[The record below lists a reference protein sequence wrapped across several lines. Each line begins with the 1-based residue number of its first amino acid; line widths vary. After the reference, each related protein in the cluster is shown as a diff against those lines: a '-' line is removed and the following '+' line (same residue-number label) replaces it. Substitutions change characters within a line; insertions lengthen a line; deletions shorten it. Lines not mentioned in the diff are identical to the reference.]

1 MDAVR
6 QELRAK
12 IDLSRSRVEN
22 RPRKLFFCGGKVSDV
37 SHPTCISVRDC
48 VVRYLHDSG
57 SDLADGIVLAEEI
70 QEWLHHAHYD
80 DLVTFERHL
89 AHLACTIVLFV
100 ESPGSI
106 AELGA
111 FSQVPQ
117 ISDKL
122 LVFMRNDQ
130 YEQDS
135 FIQLGPLRLLEKKY
149 EETRVSVYPW
159 IEYARVENNTCS
171 SVIDHESLDSL
182 VEDISGDIQE
192 FFSHKHKSAIFRQD
206 DAGHVMLLMVDLID
220 MFLALKKNEILEILG
235 DLGISIDEADLAQY
249 LFLLETLEFVGSK
262 KYSGSRYYFSSSDIR
277 YVEYGVREGQRKINR
292 VRVKASL
299 SDYYAESDKKRSRA
313 LKAIRS

>member
-1 MDAVR
+1 
-6 QELRAK
+6 L
-12 IDLSRSRVEN
+12 
-22 RPRKLFFCGGKVSDV
+22 
-37 SHPTCISVRDC
+37 
-48 VVRYLHDSG
+48 YDSG

-135 FIQLGPLRLLEKKY
+135 FIHLGPLRLLEKKY

-159 IEYARVENNTCS
+159 VEHAKIENNTCS
-171 SVIDHESLDSL
+171 SVIDHESLNSL
-182 VEDISGDIQE
+182 VEDISTDIQE
-192 FFSHKHKSAIFRQD
+192 FFEHKHRSAIFNHD
-206 DAGHVMLLMVDLID
+206 DEGHVMLLMVDLMD
-220 MFLALKKNEILEILG
+220 LFLALKKHEVLEILG
-235 DLGISIDEADLAQY
+235 DLEIPVDEADLSQY
-249 LFLLETLEFVGSK
+249 LFLLETLGFIGSK
-262 KYSGSRYYFSSSDIR
+262 KYSGSTYYYSVSDTKF
-277 YVEYGVREGQRKINR
+277 VEYGVREGQRKIDR

-299 SDYYAESDKKRSRA
+299 SDYYADSDKKRSRA